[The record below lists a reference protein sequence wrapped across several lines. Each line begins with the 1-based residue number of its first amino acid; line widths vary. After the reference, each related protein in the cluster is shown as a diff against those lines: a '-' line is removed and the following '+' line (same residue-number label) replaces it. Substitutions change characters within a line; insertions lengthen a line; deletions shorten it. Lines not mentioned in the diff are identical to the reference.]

1 MNTPNTIDAAV
12 EQLIQV
18 PNTTTE
24 DTTEEV
30 VEASSE
36 ETIDE
41 PQNETEIVEETENDA
56 DDDLLNHFD
65 ADDELEGET
74 AAPLELSDDLE
85 IEYKADGQMKKATL
99 GELKRNNAG
108 QDYIQRRM
116 QEIAQLEKQVQEQ
129 SNALAQQQNQQAEFF
144 KKAQQNGLSEPTPP
158 SKELFNNDPIAY
170 MEAKLSYD
178 EAKAEYD
185 TNAQHF
191 LQMEQQSEQ
200 RKQQQLQAFTQQQ
213 TQLLTER
220 LPDIADPDKGEAIK
234 KGLMEVGEHYGFT
247 SQELESVRDHRYI
260 LAMYD
265 AMRFRKLV
273 QKRGKATSSKESI
286 APVKAGAK
294 KRLSQGK
301 AAASKKAEAVMR
313 AKGDIDSI
321 ANYLLN
327 P

>member
-18 PNTTTE
+18 PNTSTE

-30 VEASSE
+30 VEASGE
-36 ETIDE
+36 EIIEE
-41 PQNETEIVEETENDA
+41 PQQETDVVEQAENDA
-56 DDDLLNHFD
+56 DDDLLDQLD
-65 ADDELEGET
+65 ADDLEEET

-129 SNALAQQQNQQAEFF
+129 SNVLAQQQNQQAEFF

-213 TQLLTER
+213 TQLLSEK
-220 LPDIADPDKGEAIK
+220 LPDIADPEKGEVIK

-247 SQELESVRDHRYI
+247 PQELESVRDHRYI

>member
-1 MNTPNTIDAAV
+1 VNTPNTLDAAV

-18 PNTTTE
+18 PNTTTD

-36 ETIDE
+36 ETIEE
-41 PQNETEIVEETENDA
+41 PQQETDVVDEAENDA
-56 DDDLLNHFD
+56 DDDLLDQLD
-65 ADDELEGET
+65 ADDLEDET

-108 QDYIQRRM
+108 QEYIQRRM
-116 QEIAQLEKQVQEQ
+116 QEIAQLEKQVKEQ
-129 SNALAQQQNQQAEFF
+129 SNALAQQRHQEREFF
-144 KKAQQNGLSEPTPP
+144 EKAKQTGFTEPTPP
-158 SKELFNNDPIAY
+158 SKDLFSDDPLGY
-170 MEAKLSYD
+170 MEQKMKYD

-185 TNAQHF
+185 TKMQQYQQ
-191 LQMEQQSEQ
+191 LQMQQEQQQ
-200 RKQQQLQAFTQQQ
+200 QQQLQAFTEQQ
-213 TQLLTER
+213 TRLLTER
-220 LPDIADPDKGEAIK
+220 LPDIADPEKGDAIK
-234 KGLMEVGEHYGFT
+234 KDLMEVGDYYGFT
-247 SQELESVRDHRYI
+247 QQELESVRDHRYI

-273 QKRGKATSSKESI
+273 KKRGKATSNKESI